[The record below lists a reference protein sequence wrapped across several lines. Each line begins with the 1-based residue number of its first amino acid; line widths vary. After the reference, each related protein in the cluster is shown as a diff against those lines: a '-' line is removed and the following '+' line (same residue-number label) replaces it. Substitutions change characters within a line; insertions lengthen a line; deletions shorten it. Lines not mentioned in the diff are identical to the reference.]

1 MRMVQHSPSM
11 AEQQSPGCKA
21 RFSQG
26 MVEWLRVRG
35 LVLKYLLA

>member
-21 RFSQG
+21 RLSQG
-26 MVEWLRVRG
+26 MVEWLRVWG